1 MTDGIRELSYEDALQ
16 SSRYRWQARAE
27 APGIVA
33 PGKVD
38 PVLEPAED
46 APAHPAPV
54 FQTPKVELL
63 SDDVY
68 ENAALAPDT
77 VSLSTIAEPRVCT
90 ATSAK
95 KLLSQPVFKIRSP
108 KPSHRSPIP
117 AGSPLV
123 WPAAGKPERQV
134 SMSLRVAAS
143 EPALIKVRAAE
154 AGLSASAYLRQ
165 CASSGAAAGAGSA
178 HPCRYRAK
186 FHVGSYPR
194 VKLLF
199 RLVFLDWR
207 ELRDFWNACDGE
219 SLAAALT
226 SSPYR
231 PEVTAGWLRP
241 RQPSD

>member
-38 PVLEPAED
+38 PV
-46 APAHPAPV
+46 
-54 FQTPKVELL
+54 
-63 SDDVY
+63 
-68 ENAALAPDT
+68 
-77 VSLSTIAEPRVCT
+77 
-90 ATSAK
+90 
-95 KLLSQPVFKIRSP
+95 
-108 KPSHRSPIP
+108 
-117 AGSPLV
+117 V

-134 SMSLRVAAS
+134 PMSLRVAAS
-143 EPALIKVRAAE
+143 EQALIKVRAAE
-154 AGLSASAYLRQ
+154 AGLSASSYLRQ

-186 FHVGSYPR
+186 FHVGPYPR
-194 VKLLF
+194 AKLLF
-199 RLVFLDWR
+199 RLPFLDWR